1 MVPVSFF
8 IVSYHSR
15 GTENAQ
21 SENDGQGEL
30 TDWNLMDWKMMGK
43 TVEEFRGLEYDGLDS
58 DGPFKFSY
66 LLITSVFK
74 CYCS

>member
-1 MVPVSFF
+1 
-8 IVSYHSR
+8 
-15 GTENAQ
+15 
-21 SENDGQGEL
+21 
-30 TDWNLMDWKMMGK
+30 MDWKMMGK